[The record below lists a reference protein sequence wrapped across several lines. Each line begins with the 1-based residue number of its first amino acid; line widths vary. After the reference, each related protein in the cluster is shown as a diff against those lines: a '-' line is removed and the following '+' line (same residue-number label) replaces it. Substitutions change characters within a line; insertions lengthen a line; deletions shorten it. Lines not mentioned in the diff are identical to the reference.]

1 MPVKKKKVTSPHA
14 KRAKAPEKKARQA
27 APEAD
32 PEWDALEERYSQIG
46 SEMHSLAKLLN
57 INGDGGA
64 Q

>member
-1 MPVKKKKVTSPHA
+1 MPVKKKKATSPHA
-14 KRAKAPEKKARQA
+14 KRAKAPEKKAKEVV
-27 APEAD
+27 PEAD

-57 INGDGGA
+57 ISGGGE